1 MSPTSIAAYVVL
13 FGSVGL
19 LFLLLSLLVG
29 RVLRSDAPTTAKLDA
44 YECGEPAVGTSFVQF
59 DLRFYVVAL
68 VFIVFEVEVALF
80 FPPATIFGTATH
92 WMKPQTSLDVSGSLD
107 DDLGVKQEP
116 APLRSLPADNSASA
130 RAIRLYFQAELA
142 KPPPTAEE
150 LHKLAQAGALV
161 STYIARVDQTT
172 EDLRKLAEAAAV
184 EAEDARTL
192 ALAAAAD
199 LAAFFALIL
208 LGFAYVWR
216 RGDLNWVRAIDSPQ
230 SRTMRKLQVVR

>member
-1 MSPTSIAAYVVL
+1 MSPTSIAAYLVL

-19 LFLLLSLLVG
+19 LFLMVSLLLG
-29 RVLRSDAPTTAKLDA
+29 KLLRPAVPTPSKLEP

-80 FPPATIFGTATH
+80 FPPATIFGSATR
-92 WMKPQTSLDVSGSLD
+92 WMKPPAHASGSLSAD
-107 DDLGVKQEP
+107 VGVALKQE
-116 APLRSLPADNSASA
+116 
-130 RAIRLYFQAELA
+130 RA
-142 KPPPTAEE
+142 PPPVSETAV
-150 LHKLAQAGALV
+150 GSALV
-161 STYIARVDQTT
+161 EILD
-172 EDLRKLAEAAAV
+172 
-184 EAEDARTL
+184 AEDARQL

-216 RGDLNWVRAIDSPQ
+216 RGDLNWVRAIDSSQ
-230 SRTMRKLQVVR
+230 SRQSQKPRLGVVQP

>member
-19 LFLLLSLLVG
+19 LFLLVSLLVG
-29 RVLRSDAPTTAKLDA
+29 RLVRPDAPTPAKLDA
-44 YECGEPAVGTSFVQF
+44 YECGEPAVGSSFVQF

-80 FPPATIFGTATH
+80 FPPATIFGTATR
-92 WMKPQTSLDVSGSLD
+92 WMKPQTPPRASGSLEA
-107 DDLGVKQEP
+107 DLGVTVEQEP
-116 APLRSLPADNSASA
+116 VAPQAMPSADA
-130 RAIRLYFQAELA
+130 
-142 KPPPTAEE
+142 T
-150 LHKLAQAGALV
+150 
-161 STYIARVDQTT
+161 
-172 EDLRKLAEAAAV
+172 AAAQT
-184 EAEDARTL
+184 AEDARTL

-216 RGDLNWVRAIDSPQ
+216 RGDLDWVRAIDTSP
-230 SRTMRKLQVVR
+230 SRSAQRTPVGGRSRDRNLDKMSR